1 MGIYEKASAMAP
13 AFGMIGT
20 LVGLVNMLKNM
31 SMDAGGSS
39 TIGKD
44 MGTALITTFYG
55 CILANLI
62 FGPIAMKLK
71 VRSDEEYLCKEII
84 IAGVLSI
91 QSGETPKFMEEK
103 LISFLEQ
110 SEREKAMAEK
120 D

>member
-1 MGIYEKASAMAP
+1 
-13 AFGMIGT
+13 
-20 LVGLVNMLKNM
+20 MLKNM